1 MVSPIFFHFF
11 PRFLIS
17 LITHHSQH
25 DFLCH
30 HQQSFR
36 TCIDD
41 HCQCKTFLLHDLL
54 AYNTS
59 LTTQYIHDS
68 QKRHDATTT
77 FQSVIK
83 QSNCNLMRISSIVS
97 VLVYLLNKYGSRRSR
112 SVQYSKRI
120 LIGPPVSTTLSVL
133 KINKNLTFHR
143 RQSIIHHIPT
153 DINKKRG
160 G

>member
-1 MVSPIFFHFF
+1 MSSSP
-11 PRFLIS
+11 
-17 LITHHSQH
+17 
-25 DFLCH
+25 
-30 HQQSFR
+30 SFR

-133 KINKNLTFHR
+133 KINKNLTFNR
-143 RQSIIHHIPT
+143 RQSIIHPIPT